1 MKISIAVPQTGSLA
15 TLDAVETIAEFGE
28 RRGLHGLWVLD
39 RLVLM
44 DRGRLVADGHPSD
57 VLTPAR
63 LEQVFGVSGAFVPT
77 PAGPVFVTLP
87 PPPASCAPAPPEP

>member
-1 MKISIAVPQTGSLA
+1 
-15 TLDAVETIAEFGE
+15 
-28 RRGLHGLWVLD
+28 
-39 RLVLM
+39 M

-87 PPPASCAPAPPEP
+87 PPPGSCAPAPPEP